1 MEILVDNDGLSHIC
15 LDIFA
20 NLDPGNLA
28 QCRLVCRS
36 WCTLVTSSR
45 VWWKSKLSQF
55 ELKTKTT
62 KRIEGENGFYVLM
75 PRNHKRWNYWKKA
88 IKHFTEKE
96 NLETLERFTMF
107 LLREVPFVQDITKGN
122 LKQPKDQLAGFET
135 ESLTIIDKLWKD
147 GDHKLA
153 KKILSSFYKVSD
165 YTKPLNLAV
174 QNGLHNMVHVLV
186 LDLVS
191 IGIDLNKPLPKI
203 EGFMCTDYYV
213 PIITLLAQSSRRE
226 QILEMLKYFLGLG
239 LDINATDQWDCSFFR
254 WLLAMQKYECTDEKG
269 FLDLGL
275 MTQEEFDQIH
285 YAVLRTLN
293 NKENADLQHQNAMAL
308 LKYSMNCPLDS
319 LFKLGTN
326 LEELSNN
333 ALRPA
338 IGSIND
344 NSILQLLEN
353 QIKLYTENF
362 QEYREG
368 GNFMW

>member
-1 MEILVDNDGLSHIC
+1 MKNMEILVDNDGLSHIC

-20 NLDPGNLA
+20 NLDPSNLA
-28 QCRLVCRS
+28 QCRLVCKS
-36 WCTLVTSSR
+36 WCMLVTSSR
-45 VWWKSKLSQF
+45 VWWKSMLSQF

-88 IKHFTEKE
+88 IKHFDEKE
-96 NLETLERFTMF
+96 NLEYLERFTLF

-239 LDINATDQWDCSFFR
+239 LDINAKDHWGCSFLH
-254 WLLAMQKYECTDEKG
+254 WLLMEQKYKCKVENGELTLDWKEPKSDNAANIEDELFD
-269 FLDLGL
+269 FLLSNENLDIYESDPEDPLNYAIFMCKDKWIQAL
-275 MTQEEFDQIH
+275 LQRRNTPLNWRHIH
-285 YAVLRTLN
+285 YACYEGRLNVVKMLLR
-293 NKENADLQHQNAMAL
+293 
-308 LKYSMNCPLDS
+308 
-319 LFKLGTN
+319 
-326 LEELSNN
+326 
-333 ALRPA
+333 
-338 IGSIND
+338 IGNV
-344 NSILQLLEN
+344 Q
-353 QIKLYTENF
+353 F
-362 QEYREG
+362 
-368 GNFMW
+368 